1 MTAQELSNMVFA
13 IKEKITDKEFKD
25 IMDKLSIK
33 NDEEDCLYE
42 FSYVE
47 QTQITKCDDDDDID
61 KYYVLKTKLRK
72 KIIRKIVMEDTCLKL
87 EDFIKNPPY
96 YSDMHLYFNYTDET
110 KLHIAC
116 NSNSPTYF
124 SKDYVNIDM
133 KTDNGDTISNWENGV
148 WIQFQSII
156 PISLKKI

>member
-1 MTAQELSNMVFA
+1 MTSQELSNMVFA

-33 NDEEDCLYE
+33 NEEEDCLYE

-72 KIIRKIVMEDTCLKL
+72 K
-87 EDFIKNPPY
+87 
-96 YSDMHLYFNYTDET
+96 NY
-110 KLHIAC
+110 
-116 NSNSPTYF
+116 
-124 SKDYVNIDM
+124 
-133 KTDNGDTISNWENGV
+133 
-148 WIQFQSII
+148 
-156 PISLKKI
+156 